1 MSEYHLSSV
10 AVILSSFKGLASR
23 TDSLYEFNLTCIPKV
38 ISLNPQ
44 TDKIYVAN
52 ADKKLYVI
60 DGNKN
65 KLESVQMSLRIINLS

>member
-10 AVILSSFKGLASR
+10 AAILSSFKAASR
-23 TDSLYEFNLTCIPKV
+23 TDSLYEFNLTGIPKA

-44 TDKIYVAN
+44 TDKIYVAD

-60 DGNKN
+60 DGNTN
-65 KLESVQMSLRIINLS
+65 KLESVQMSLRISTLS